1 MTHVERAPAKIN
13 LSLRVL
19 SRREDGF
26 HEVETLMVALSGI
39 EDLIS
44 FDLVEGTAG
53 VQLACDDPTLP
64 VGEDNL
70 IMRALRLFCTR
81 AGKEFC
87 GEIALE
93 KRIPSGAG
101 LGGGSSDAA
110 AALRALNEI
119 SGSGLA
125 LTDLRAIAGEIG
137 ADVAFFIGPEPS
149 WCRGKGEVVT
159 PFPGNIPDRQV
170 LLLKPA
176 FSVATAWAYSKWEQ
190 SGQLPGVDY
199 APQPSPWGDL
209 CNDLERPVF
218 AKHLVLA
225 AMKSWLM
232 DQPEA
237 EFAMMSGSGATVFA
251 ILHEHSA
258 AAALRERALT
268 EFGAG
273 CWSACARMGEKVPAP

>member
-1 MTHVERAPAKIN
+1 MRHVERAPAKIN

-26 HEVETLMVALSGI
+26 HEVETLMVALRGV

-44 FDLVEGTAG
+44 FDLEDGVGG
-53 VQLACDDPTLP
+53 VQLSCDDPALP

-70 IMRALRLFCTR
+70 VMRALRLFCSR
-81 AGKEFC
+81 AGKDFS
-87 GEIALE
+87 GKIALE

-110 AALRALNEI
+110 ATLMALNEI
-119 SGSGLA
+119 SGANLS
-125 LTDLRAIAGEIG
+125 LTDLHALAGEIG
-137 ADVAFFIGPEPS
+137 ADVAFFIKPEPS

-159 PFPGNIPDRQV
+159 PFAGSIPDREV
-170 LLLKPA
+170 LLFKPA
-176 FSVATAWAYSKWEQ
+176 FSVATAWAYSRWEQ
-190 SGQLPGVDY
+190 SAQLPGVEY
-199 APQPSPWGDL
+199 SPQPAPWGDL

-232 DQPEA
+232 DQPEV

-251 ILHEHSA
+251 ILHDNSA
-258 AAALRERALT
+258 AAPLRERALT
-268 EFGAG
+268 EFGES
-273 CWSACARMGEKVPAP
+273 CWSACARIGE

>member
-101 LGGGSSDAA
+101 SGG
-110 AALRALNEI
+110 R
-119 SGSGLA
+119 
-125 LTDLRAIAGEIG
+125 
-137 ADVAFFIGPEPS
+137 
-149 WCRGKGEVVT
+149 K
-159 PFPGNIPDRQV
+159 Q
-170 LLLKPA
+170 
-176 FSVATAWAYSKWEQ
+176 
-190 SGQLPGVDY
+190 
-199 APQPSPWGDL
+199 
-209 CNDLERPVF
+209 
-218 AKHLVLA
+218 
-225 AMKSWLM
+225 
-232 DQPEA
+232 
-237 EFAMMSGSGATVFA
+237 
-251 ILHEHSA
+251 
-258 AAALRERALT
+258 
-268 EFGAG
+268 
-273 CWSACARMGEKVPAP
+273 

>member
-26 HEVETLMVALSGI
+26 HEVETLMVALSGV
-39 EDLIS
+39 EDLMI
-44 FDLVEGTAG
+44 FDLVEGATG
-53 VQLACDDPTLP
+53 VQLACDDPALP

-70 IMRALRLFCTR
+70 VMRALRLFCSRT
-81 AGKEFC
+81 GKDFS
-87 GEIALE
+87 GEIVLQ

-110 AALRALNEI
+110 ATLIALNEI
-119 SGSGLA
+119 SGASLSH
-125 LTDLRAIAGEIG
+125 TDLHAIAGEIG
-137 ADVAFFIGPEPS
+137 ADVAFFIRPEPS

-159 PFPGNIPDRQV
+159 PFAGSIPDRDV
-170 LLLKPA
+170 LLFKPA
-176 FSVATAWAYSKWEQ
+176 FSIATAWAYSMWEE
-190 SGQLPGVDY
+190 STQLPGVDY
-199 APQPSPWGDL
+199 SPQPAPWGDL

-237 EFAMMSGSGATVFA
+237 ELVMMSGSGATVFA
-251 ILHEHSA
+251 ILHEHGA

-268 EFGAG
+268 EFGQG